1 LHINEKY
8 PWANVHPDAQIG
20 KGVRI
25 APFATIEAD
34 VILGDG
40 CEIGANSCVMQGT
53 RMGRACKVFPGAVVG
68 AIPQD
73 LKYQGEYT
81 TLEIGDR
88 VTIREFCTLNR
99 GTLASGKTVVGD
111 DCLLM
116 AYVHIAHDCVL
127 GRHCV
132 LANGVTLA
140 GHIEVGDWAV
150 LGGLTAV
157 HQFVRIG
164 RHAMVGGG
172 SLVRKDVPPYIR
184 AAREPLAYV
193 GVNTIGLERRGFS
206 TEKIEHIKSLY
217 RHLFVEHSNL
227 AKGKERLRMLRAD
240 SKEADEILSFLE
252 QSEQGRGV
260 IRAMAKNT

>member
-1 LHINEKY
+1 MHINEKY

-20 KGVRI
+20 EGVRI

-34 VILGDG
+34 VVLADG
-40 CEIGANSCVMQGT
+40 CEIGANACVMQGT
-53 RMGRACKVFPGAVVG
+53 RMGRDCRVFPGAVVG

-73 LKYQGEYT
+73 LKYEGEYT

-88 VTIREFCTLNR
+88 VIIREFCTLNR
-99 GTLASGKTVVGD
+99 GTRANGRTVVGD

-116 AYVHIAHDCVL
+116 AYVHIAHDCIL
-127 GRHCV
+127 GKHCV

-140 GHIEVGDWAV
+140 GHIEIGDWAV

-164 RHAMVGGG
+164 RHAMIGGG
-172 SLVRKDVPPYIR
+172 SLVRKDVPPYVR

-193 GVNTIGLERRGFS
+193 GVNNIGLERRGFS
-206 TEKIEHIKSLY
+206 AEKIEHIKELY
-217 RHLFVEHSNL
+217 RYLFVEHSNL
-227 AKGKERLRMLRAD
+227 ARGKQRLQAL
-240 SKEADEILSFLE
+240 KEESPEAAEILTFLE
-252 QSEQGRGV
+252 ASENGRGI
-260 IRAMAKNT
+260 IRAKVKNG

>member
-1 LHINEKY
+1 MYINEKY

-20 KGVRI
+20 EGVQI
-25 APFATIEAD
+25 APFATVEAD
-34 VILGDG
+34 VVLGDG
-40 CEIGANSCVMQGT
+40 CEVGANSCVMRGT
-53 RMGRACKVFPGAVVG
+53 RMGRECKIFPGAVVG

-73 LKYQGEYT
+73 LKYEGEYT

-88 VTIREFCTLNR
+88 VIIREFCTLNR
-99 GTLASGKTVVGD
+99 GTRAHGKTEIGD

-206 TEKIEHIKSLY
+206 PEKIEHIKALY

-227 AKGKERLRMLRAD
+227 ARGKERLRTLRAE
-240 SKEADEILSFLE
+240 SEEADEILSFLE

-260 IRAMAKNT
+260 IRAMVKNG